1 MPLYQNSSVSDAK
14 IEIGNYAIYVGTAG
28 ATATAITINLG
39 AGMVK
44 SFKYEPTMFTC
55 QAGNAPDPIQ
65 GVARETA
72 VIEMD
77 LIEYDGSSFSV
88 LSNGIM
94 ASTTGGSVLTVG
106 GQVSSING
114 VGLKLVN
121 TRKLS
126 NGSTQTTTYVLNR
139 AFLNGGWSCSP
150 KSDNDADPISV
161 YSFSML
167 CKQYATAQTLFT
179 KTIA

>member
-1 MPLYQNSSVSDAK
+1 
-14 IEIGNYAIYVGTAG
+14 
-28 ATATAITINLG
+28 
-39 AGMVK
+39 
-44 SFKYEPTMFTC
+44 
-55 QAGNAPDPIQ
+55 
-65 GVARETA
+65 
-72 VIEMD
+72 MD

-88 LSNGIM
+88 LSNGMM

-106 GQVSSING
+106 GQVSSISG
-114 VGLKLVN
+114 VGMKLVN

-126 NGSTQTTTYVLNR
+126 TGSTQTTTYVINR
-139 AFLNGGWSCSP
+139 AFINSGWSCSP
-150 KSDNDADPISV
+150 KSDNDADPIAV